1 MCHPARRQRSR
12 HQLMSGAERSFVTV
26 GFSWTLA
33 KGFLQGERRAEF
45 SRGSPRAGK
54 GACEDGAASDDLG
67 ETPKALA
74 EEARLRTEPRAP
86 PAAVGE
92 PWVPVALLPSTSPAS
107 GSVSEAV
114 RLELLCPARPLAEMS
129 PRRAGEVGQRGIF
142 SYLAF
147 QQ

>member
-74 EEARLRTEPRAP
+74 EEARLQQAPTAAAGAPRTPCGCGR
-86 PAAVGE
+86 AVG
-92 PWVPVALLPSTSPAS
+92 ACSPA
-107 GSVSEAV
+107 
-114 RLELLCPARPLAEMS
+114 PLHQ
-129 PRRAGEVGQRGIF
+129 PGLGQRF
-142 SYLAF
+142 
-147 QQ
+147 